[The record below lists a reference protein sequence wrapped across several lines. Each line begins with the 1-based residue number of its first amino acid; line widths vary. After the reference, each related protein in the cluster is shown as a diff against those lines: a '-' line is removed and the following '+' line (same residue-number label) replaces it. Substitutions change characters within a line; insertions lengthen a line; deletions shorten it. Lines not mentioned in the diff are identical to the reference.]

1 MLTALD
7 PGVVAWLLAAEVL
20 YVRAVRVLRRRG
32 VGIGAGQQA
41 CWHAGIAL
49 QTLGLLSPIDS
60 FGDDLLSAHM
70 VQHLLIADLAAP
82 LLLAGLRTPVLQFLL
97 PRPALVVLARRRR
110 LRAVARAAR
119 RPLVALPLYGLLLYG
134 WHMPF
139 AFEAAVASPFAHAL
153 QHASF
158 VGGGI
163 LVWWSALE
171 PGRRRL
177 QGELW
182 KIGHMLGARLIGM
195 FLGMAFVLIRVPV
208 YTGVYGD
215 GERGLGL
222 GAVHDQQLA
231 GALMVVTD
239 IGLMV
244 FVLGFFFLH
253 AAREQDRTDARERA
267 GVT

>member
-1 MLTALD
+1 MALD
-7 PGVVAWLLAAEVL
+7 PGVIAWLLVAEGL
-20 YVRAVRVLRRRG
+20 YVRALRVLGRRG
-32 VGIGAGQQA
+32 VRIGRGQQA

-49 QTLGLLSPIDS
+49 QAVGLLSPIDAL
-60 FGDDLLSAHM
+60 GDDLLLAHM
-70 VQHLLIADLAAP
+70 AQHLLIADLAAP
-82 LLLAGLRTPVLQFLL
+82 LLLAGLRTPVLVFVL
-97 PRPALVVLARRRR
+97 PRPALVSLARRQR
-110 LRAVARAAR
+110 LRALARRAR

-139 AFEAAVASPFAHAL
+139 AFEAAVSHPAVHAL

-158 VGGGI
+158 VGSGI

-171 PGRRRL
+171 PNRRRL

-208 YTGVYGD
+208 YTGVYGN

-222 GAVHDQQLA
+222 AALHDQQLA

-239 IGLMV
+239 IVLMM
-244 FVLGFFFLH
+244 FVLTFFFLH

>member
-1 MLTALD
+1 MALD
-7 PGVVAWLLAAEVL
+7 PGVIAWLLVAEAL
-20 YVRAVRVLRRRG
+20 YLRALRILGRRG
-32 VGIGAGQQA
+32 LRIGAGQQT

-49 QTLGLLSPIDS
+49 QAVGLLSPVDS
-60 FGDDLLSAHM
+60 FGEDLLAAHM
-70 VQHLLIADLAAP
+70 AQHLLIADLAAP
-82 LLLAGLRTPVLQFLL
+82 LLLAGLRTPVLLFVL
-97 PRPALVVLARRRR
+97 PRPVLVALARRRR
-110 LRAVARAAR
+110 LRAVARRAR
-119 RPLVALPLYGLLLYG
+119 RPLVALPLYGLVLYG
-134 WHMPF
+134 WHLPF
-139 AFEAAVASPFAHAL
+139 AFEAAVTNPAVHAL

-158 VGGGI
+158 VGSGI

-171 PGRRRL
+171 PNRRRL

-208 YTGVYGD
+208 YTDVYGD

-239 IGLMV
+239 ILLMV
-244 FVLGFFFLH
+244 FVLSFFFLH
-253 AAREQDRTDARERA
+253 AAREQYRTDARERA
-267 GVT
+267 SVT

>member
-1 MLTALD
+1 MTLD
-7 PGVVAWLLAAEVL
+7 PGVIAWLLVAEVL
-20 YVRAVRVLRRRG
+20 YVRALRILGGRG
-32 VGIGAGQQA
+32 VQVGRAQQA
-41 CWHAGIAL
+41 CWHTGIAL
-49 QTLGLLSPIDS
+49 QAIGLLSPIDAL
-60 FGDDLLSAHM
+60 GDDLLAAHM
-70 VQHLLIADLAAP
+70 AQHLLIADLAAP
-82 LLLAGLRTPVLQFLL
+82 LLLAGLRTPVLVFVL
-97 PRPALVVLARRRR
+97 PRPVLVSLARRRR
-110 LRAVARAAR
+110 LRALMRRAR
-119 RPLVALPLYGLLLYG
+119 RPLVALTLYAVVLYG

-139 AFEAAVASPFAHAL
+139 AFEAAVANPAVHAL

-158 VGGGI
+158 VGSGI

-171 PGRRRL
+171 PNRRRL
-177 QGELW
+177 PGELW

-215 GERGLGL
+215 DERGLGL
-222 GAVHDQQLA
+222 SAVHDQQLA

-239 IGLMV
+239 IVLMM
-244 FVLGFFFLH
+244 FVLIFFFLH